1 MHDTLNIKSFFSF
14 IKQTFFIVLLYLNLK
29 GNAQSLQD
37 LKTTAAENN
46 LELKAQYKI
55 FEAKVEQVNQAKA
68 WQDPN
73 LSFGYFI
80 SPIETRVGP
89 QIARFSLAQKLPW
102 FGTFKARGNIAAF
115 QAEAEFE
122 RFQDKKLM
130 LFQKVAEQYYQLLAL
145 RHILKLEQK
154 QLDILQ
160 NLKSIMQSRYKNNQ
174 AQLVDVMR
182 VELDIDK
189 NTKTLSILKKQDK
202 AILAKLNQLMNQHLK
217 TPIQT
222 SAPELILN
230 DVTDLNI
237 DTLNLNHPRIEAIR
251 KLQASN
257 SASKE
262 LARKQAM
269 PQFGFGI
276 DYAIILDKNI
286 QNPDAGQDAL
296 MPMLSMSLPIF
307 GQKNRSKKKE
317 ANLNSEALEFQLENE
332 TQAINTELQIAIFKK
347 EELNELLFLY
357 DQQLIRLNDILELLE
372 AALANSSADI
382 EEVLRLQNER
392 LIYQKQRTRTLADLQ
407 IINEKIMYLTQN
419 E

>member
-1 MHDTLNIKSFFSF
+1 
-14 IKQTFFIVLLYLNLK
+14 
-29 GNAQSLQD
+29 
-37 LKTTAAENN
+37 
-46 LELKAQYKI
+46 
-55 FEAKVEQVNQAKA
+55 
-68 WQDPN
+68 
-73 LSFGYFI
+73 
-80 SPIETRVGP
+80 
-89 QIARFSLAQKLPW
+89 
-102 FGTFKARGNIAAF
+102 
-115 QAEAEFE
+115 
-122 RFQDKKLM
+122 M

-160 NLKSIMQSRYKNNQ
+160 DLKSIMQSRYKNNQ

-202 AILAKLNQLMNQHLK
+202 AILAKLNQLLNQNLES
-217 TPIQT
+217 PIQT

-276 DYAIILDKNI
+276 DYAIIQDKNV

-307 GQKNRSKKKE
+307 GQKNRSRKKE
-317 ANLNSEALEFQLENE
+317 AKLKSEALNFQLENE
-332 TQAINTELQIAIFKK
+332 TLAINTELQIAIFKK
-347 EELNELLFLY
+347 EELQELLFLY
-357 DQQLIRLNDILELLE
+357 DQQVIRLDDMLELLE

-392 LIYQKQRTRTLADLQ
+392 LMYQKQRARTLADLQ
-407 IINEKIMYLTQN
+407 IINEKIIYLTQN